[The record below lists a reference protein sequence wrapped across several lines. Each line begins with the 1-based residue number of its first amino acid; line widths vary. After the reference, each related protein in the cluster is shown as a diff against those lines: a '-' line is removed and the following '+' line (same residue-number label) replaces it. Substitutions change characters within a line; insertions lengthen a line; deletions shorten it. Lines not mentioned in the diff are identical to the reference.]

1 MYFMEKDLL
10 TENEVIDA
18 VINYLNSKGNT
29 QITKILRRSDASQK
43 QHGVDLQVKLAN
55 EKGNGNNYFIEAKG
69 NKKSDGAIMRSSAN
83 TNFRWAI
90 SQILLRIKVDST
102 KNNYIYGI
110 AIPNSEI
117 KNAIKLIHD
126 NWALKNLKIRLY
138 GAYYNENGELNAIEY
153 CPSDI
158 YDKNL

>member
-1 MYFMEKDLL
+1 MEKDLM

-18 VINYLNSKGNT
+18 VINYFNSKGHT
-29 QITKILRRSDASQK
+29 KITKIVRRSDASQK

-69 NKKSDGAIMRSSAN
+69 NKKSDGSIMRSSSN

-90 SQILLRIKVDST
+90 SQIILRIKVDST
-102 KNNYIYGI
+102 KYNYIYGI

-117 KNAIKLIHD
+117 KSAIKLIHD
-126 NWALKNLKIRLY
+126 NWALRHLKLRLY
-138 GAYYNENGELNAIEY
+138 GAYYNETGELKAIEY

-158 YDKNL
+158 YD

>member
-1 MYFMEKDLL
+1 MYDIINISISEDVFYGKNLL

-83 TNFRWAI
+83 TNFR
-90 SQILLRIKVDST
+90 
-102 KNNYIYGI
+102 
-110 AIPNSEI
+110 
-117 KNAIKLIHD
+117 
-126 NWALKNLKIRLY
+126 
-138 GAYYNENGELNAIEY
+138 
-153 CPSDI
+153 
-158 YDKNL
+158 

>member
-29 QITKILRRSDASQK
+29 QITKILRRSDVSQK
-43 QHGVDLQVKLAN
+43 QHGVDLQVKLAI

-83 TNFRWAI
+83 PNFRWAI

-126 NWALKNLKIRLY
+126 NWALKSLKIRLY
-138 GAYYNENGELNAIEY
+138 GAYYNEKGELNAIEY

>member
-1 MYFMEKDLL
+1 MEKDLL

-43 QHGVDLQVKLAN
+43 QHGVDLQVKLVN

-126 NWALKNLKIRLY
+126 NWALKKLKIRLY

>member
-1 MYFMEKDLL
+1 MEKDLL

-29 QITKILRRSDASQK
+29 QITKILLRSDASQK
-43 QHGVDLQVKLAN
+43 QHGVDLQVKLVN

-83 TNFRWAI
+83 TNLRWAI

-126 NWALKNLKIRLY
+126 NWALKKLKIRLY